1 MKRRAF
7 IGGGLTMTASG
18 LVIPHVSFA
27 TSGKKPVVET
37 AQGQLRGITNTRGVN
52 VFKGIR
58 YGASTGGKKRFMPPV
73 SPPTWA
79 GVRDAFEYGDQAPQ
93 AQTRLAGSEPMSD
106 DCLRLNV
113 WTPKLDN
120 KKRPV
125 MLWFHGGGFEAGVGS
140 MPFYD
145 GTHIAHRGDVVVIT
159 INHRLNVFGHCYL
172 GELLGEDFQ
181 QSGNVGFLD
190 LIASMQWVKEN
201 ISNFGGDPDN
211 VMIYGQSGG
220 GRKVSLNYASPLS
233 QGLFHKGVV
242 QSGSHLKVQTEEH
255 ANNLTEN
262 LLKELGIAKK
272 DAIKLQSLDVNILSR
287 VQRKVISAAGSRFSP
302 MLDGITFPTQPWLP
316 SAPAISSH
324 LPMMLGTT
332 RTELTNQ
339 MGGIEGIFDMNE
351 AQAKARLKAF
361 ILEDDIDE
369 AYKIFKASRPN
380 SNPSEVFFKI
390 ASARGYVRDQ
400 TIMAEQRV
408 KSGSKNNTYVYRLMW
423 RQPVEGG
430 RRISQHSLDL
440 PFIFDTVAALP
451 HITGPE
457 TEETHAMVNN
467 MANSWIAF
475 AKQGDPN
482 NDSIPKWR
490 PYDLKNRLTMMF
502 DVPSYLENDPH
513 KKERLFMADY
523 PSQQDGGN
531 ALHRRAMSR

>member
-7 IGGGLTMTASG
+7 ISGGFTMTATG
-18 LVIPHVSFA
+18 LVVPSFA
-27 TSGKKPVVET
+27 FANSAKKPIVET
-37 AQGQLRGITNTRGVN
+37 AQGKVRGETNTLGIN

-58 YGASTGGKKRFMPPV
+58 YGASTGGKRRFLPPV

-79 GVRDAFEYGDQAPQ
+79 GVRDTFEYGDQAPQ
-93 AQTRLAGSEPMSD
+93 AQTRLAGAEPMSD

-113 WTPKLDN
+113 WTPNLDN

-145 GTHIAHRGDVVVIT
+145 GTNIAHRGDVVVIT

-172 GELLGEDFQ
+172 GGILGEEFK

-190 LIASMQWVKEN
+190 LIASMKWVKEN

-233 QGLFHKGVV
+233 QGLFHKGIV
-242 QSGSHLKVQTEEH
+242 QSGSHLKVQTEEF
-255 ANNLTEN
+255 ANNLAEN

-272 DAIKLQSLDVNILSR
+272 DARKLQSLDINTLTSA
-287 VQRKVISAAGSRFSP
+287 QRKVIRAAGARFSP
-302 MLDGITFPTQPWLP
+302 MLDGVTFPTQPWLP
-316 SAPAISSH
+316 EAPQISKH
-324 LPMMLGTT
+324 IPMILGTT
-332 RTELTNQ
+332 RTELTSQ
-339 MGGIEGIFDMNE
+339 MGGIDGIFDMNE
-351 AQAKARLKAF
+351 TQAKERLKTF
-361 ILEDDIDE
+361 ILESDIDT
-369 AYKIFKASRPN
+369 AYKIFKASRPE

-408 KSGSKNNTYVYRLMW
+408 KGGSTDNTYVYRLMW

-440 PFIFDTVAALP
+440 PFVFDTVAALP

-457 TEETHAMVNN
+457 SEETRAMVNN

-475 AKQGDPN
+475 AKKGDPN
-482 NDSIPKWR
+482 NKSIPKWK
-490 PYDLKNRLTMMF
+490 PYDLKNRPTMMF
-502 DVPSYLENDPH
+502 DVPSHLENDPH
-513 KKERLFMADY
+513 KAERIFMADY

>member
-1 MKRRAF
+1 MKRRQF
-7 IGGGLTMTASG
+7 ISGSFGLTASG
-18 LVIPHVSFA
+18 LVIPQLAWSKA
-27 TSGKKPVVET
+27 QQPVVET
-37 AQGQLRGITNTRGVN
+37 AQGKVRGSTNNLGVH

-58 YGASTGGKKRFMPPV
+58 YGASTGGKRRFLPPMA
-73 SPPTWA
+73 PPSWA

-93 AQTRLAGSEPMSD
+93 AQTRLAGAEPMSD

-120 KKRPV
+120 EKRPV

-145 GTHIAHRGDVVVIT
+145 GSNIARRGDVVVIT

-172 GELLGEDFQ
+172 GGILGEEFQ
-181 QSGNVGFLD
+181 QSGNAGFLD
-190 LIASMQWVKEN
+190 LIASMKWVKEN
-201 ISNFGGDPDN
+201 VAQFGGDPDN

-233 QGLFHKGVV
+233 KGLFHKGVV
-242 QSGSHLKVQTEEH
+242 QSGSHLKVQTEEY
-255 ANNLTEN
+255 ANTLTEN

-272 DAIKLQSLDVNILSR
+272 DARKLQTLDVKHLSR
-287 VQRKVISAAGSRFSP
+287 VQRKVISAAGARFSP
-302 MLDGITFPTQPWLP
+302 MLDGITFTSQPWLP
-316 SAPAISSH
+316 DAPTISNH

-351 AQAKARLKAF
+351 TKAKARLKAF
-361 ILEDDIDE
+361 ILEEDIDR
-369 AYKIFKASRPN
+369 AYDIFKASRPE

-408 KSGSKNNTYVYRLMW
+408 KSGGSGDTYVYRLMW

-440 PFIFDTVAALP
+440 PFVFDTVEALP
-451 HITGPE
+451 HMTGPV
-457 TEETHAMVNN
+457 TEETRAMADN

-475 AKQGDPN
+475 ARTGNPN
-482 NDSIPKWR
+482 NSSVPKWK
-490 PYDLKNRLTMMF
+490 PYDLKKRPTMMF
-502 DVPSYLENDPH
+502 DVPSYVENDPH
-513 KKERLFMADY
+513 REERIFMADY

-531 ALHRRAMSR
+531 ALHRRAMRS